1 MNQTGARLF
10 FAAEFGC
17 QDLSGGWTCARY
29 PGRPPWAPDMARFA
43 LKGDGDAGREGPTRT
58 YKYLSPTFVVGPL
71 ELVREFYTALDQ
83 MCIERNE

>member
-1 MNQTGARLF
+1 
-10 FAAEFGC
+10 
-17 QDLSGGWTCARY
+17 
-29 PGRPPWAPDMARFA
+29 MARFA